1 MSELNNSSSLDQARM
16 CIKAPYSR
24 ETVISLFSGL
34 CQLSELSDLKE
45 KASQSK
51 NFSLPSITSPS
62 LLVSA
67 NSHNTDISNRFSF
80 FCANPTDRQAF
91 YDETALQQWQKNISS
106 SHQLSTTD
114 IPFCSG
120 WLGYFAYPSSLTTN
134 TKTSGIKTS
143 GVKTDDAKP
152 IAEFNYYPW
161 TICFDHKDSTLNLLG
176 SPSEAAYAIF
186 KLLQSPDQLTQL
198 KTEQTHK
205 IFPSLFSTE
214 GFSPQWNKADYTK
227 AFDRIQHYLRA
238 GDCYQIN
245 LTQPYRAQYQGQ
257 ASSLLTPLLT
267 QMQPN
272 FGGYFKGSR
281 VELISLSPERFI
293 SIDNYGRLEA
303 KPIKGTIKR
312 DIEGD
317 NDQQLIN
324 ELTNSSKNQA
334 ENLMIV
340 DLLRNDL
347 SISAVPGSVKV
358 DKLFELESHPN
369 VHHLVS
375 TISAQLK
382 TDTSAAMAISQ
393 AFPGG
398 SITGAPKIRAME
410 IIEELEAE
418 PRSLYCGSL
427 GYFSDSGHCDFNILI
442 RNLEFRDNTIT
453 CWGGGGITI
462 DSEVDDEYEES
473 ITKIKRIMDVVE
485 NTGKSSN

>member
-1 MSELNNSSSLDQARM
+1 MSELNNSSSLDQTRI

-24 ETVISLFSGL
+24 EAVISLFSGL
-34 CQLSELSDLKE
+34 CELSDLSDLKE
-45 KASQSK
+45 QASHPR
-51 NFSLPSITSPS
+51 NLSLPSITSPS
-62 LLVSA
+62 LLISA
-67 NSHNTDISNRFSF
+67 NNQNTDISNRFSF
-80 FCANPTDRQAF
+80 FCANPTKSQVF
-91 YDETALQQWQKNISS
+91 YDAASLQQWQKSICTTN
-106 SHQLSTTD
+106 LSVSE

-120 WLGYFAYPSSLTTN
+120 WLGYFAYPASLAAD
-134 TKTSGIKTS
+134 TKTSA
-143 GVKTDDAKP
+143 AKP

-161 TICFDHKDSTLNLLG
+161 AICFDHKESTLNLLG
-176 SPSEAAYAIF
+176 SPSEAAYEIF
-186 KLLQSPDQLTQL
+186 ELLQNPDQLTQL
-198 KTEQTHK
+198 KTDQAHT
-205 IFPSLFSTE
+205 SSSSVFSAESFTPRW
-214 GFSPQWNKADYTK
+214 SKNDYAK
-227 AFDRIQHYLRA
+227 AFDKIQHYLRA

-245 LTQPYRAQYQGQ
+245 LTQPYRARYKGT
-257 ASSLLTPLLT
+257 ASSLLIPLFT

-272 FGGYFKGSR
+272 FGGYFKSAAI
-281 VELISLSPERFI
+281 ELISLSPERFI
-293 SIDNYGRLEA
+293 SIDDNGRLEA

-312 DIEGD
+312 GLDD
-317 NDQQLIN
+317 HNDQQHIN

-382 TDTSAAMAISQ
+382 SGTPPAMAIHQ

-462 DSEVDDEYEES
+462 DSELNDEYEES

-485 NTGKSSN
+485 SVGKSSN